1 MFDSLLPYILLE
13 TFYLFYCFV
22 AVRRAKLKI
31 KELQDSWTTIDLVW
45 KIDVSFSFFLEM
57 YGTLMLIEYNQSSPD
72 TVQMKVRNSFE
83 KGRMSDK
90 V

>member
-1 MFDSLLPYILLE
+1 MFDSVMPYILLE
-13 TFYLFYCFV
+13 TFYLFYSFI
-22 AVRRAKLKI
+22 AVKRAKLKI

-57 YGTLMLIEYNQSSPD
+57 YGTLTLIEYNQSCPD
-72 TVQMKVRNSFE
+72 TVQIKVRNSFDQRME
-83 KGRMSDK
+83 K